1 MKDLT
6 SVIAAAVAFAV
17 TAGSGYFVI
26 PYLKKLKFGQTISN
40 IVCPNLSYCNSVF
53 KKA

>member
-26 PYLKKLKFGQTISN
+26 PYLKKLKFGQTILD
-40 IVCPNLSYCNSVF
+40 IGP
-53 KKA
+53 K